1 MKSPR
6 DFQNHYRLVKTKLH
20 LHKFAD
26 FGGWGAGGAGED
38 AGFELGGVEGLSG
51 LVAVDESD
59 EGVGEDAEVTVA
71 AMPARELAL
80 H

>member
-1 MKSPR
+1 MKA
-6 DFQNHYRLVKTKLH
+6 KLH
-20 LHKFAD
+20 LHELAD

-38 AGFELGGVEGLSG
+38 AGFELGGVERVMG
-51 LVAVDESD
+51 LVAVDVCD

-71 AMPARELAL
+71 AMAAGELAL